1 MIAFFS
7 AECSNYL
14 PYINTNIK
22 MASKHTIVLIQYSA
36 SFQSRSYMDF
46 PTVNAAVDAVI
57 KMYEHKLK
65 ELNPSVGQIT
75 YDVSDLYNFLDSLT
89 DINALV

>member
-1 MIAFFS
+1 
-7 AECSNYL
+7 
-14 PYINTNIK
+14 
-22 MASKHTIVLIQYSA
+22 MAAKHTIILIQYSA

-46 PTVNAAVDAVI
+46 PTVNAAIDAVI

-75 YDVSDLYNFLDSLT
+75 YDITDLYNFLNSLN
-89 DINALV
+89 DVNALV